1 MHIVRFCFAIVG
13 TQAHAA
19 EPDRRDLVFFAVG
32 CDDDIAGIEFEDL
45 LPAYLGRARPRP
57 SVMYRVCP
65 PSWECQA
72 LRALGVK
79 WTAATFS

>member
-1 MHIVRFCFAIVG
+1 MRPSPI
-13 TQAHAA
+13 A
-19 EPDRRDLVFFAVG
+19 EIL
-32 CDDDIAGIEFEDL
+32 CS
-45 LPAYLGRARPRP
+45 LPWGATTTSPGLSSKICYPRIWARPRP

-79 WTAATFS
+79 RTAATFS